1 MATISSFGKDSFDN
15 ADSSFQGLGNLI
27 STAVLGV
34 VPGCTD
40 NAAFNYNPNATVD
53 DGSCVPVVI
62 GCMDP
67 AATNYDCDC
76 AVTGPLFPAGGCN
89 DGVNTDGNCCVINGC
104 TNSLYVEY
112 DPNATNNDGSCS
124 TLITY
129 GCTNVTT
136 ITIGDNNTG
145 NLSYPQ
151 YWNGATIAGQQP
163 CDGSQIG
170 AADDCVNDANG
181 NLQSGP
187 NCCCEETVV
196 GCTDASAQNYV
207 ANANYQPHPGSD
219 LECIPNVFGCTNP
232 VADNYDAG
240 ATIDDGS
247 CTYTVSVP
255 GCTNP
260 IACNYDVNATIDDG
274 SCIVPDGCT
283 DALYIEYDAN
293 ALCDDGSCATLIIN
307 GCTDDTYIEYDPNAT
322 VDDGSC
328 VTLVVNG
335 CTDSLYLEYNPLANQ
350 DDGTCSTLIVPGC
363 TDPAACN
370 YDASY
375 NQDDGSCLNNF
386 GCTDVLYLEYD
397 ASADCDDGSCA
408 TLIVSGCTDS
418 TAGNYDPLANQD
430 DGSCVGL
437 LGCTD
442 PLALNYDLDA
452 TVDDG
457 SCSYPPQCTDASG
470 NTYTIGD
477 SHPTLDATLFQ
488 FSYDQPGS
496 PMQEGDCGRMY
507 VTNTFINGNTN
518 WGCDNTNVPSTGFTG
533 NLWGPGVQVGGTGY
547 RNTQDMIAHG
557 CGGTGT
563 VIEWLSTL
571 PADYHIPS
579 MQEGFDIWNN
589 VGPGDVYGLGNLTP
603 LSGSIPRLWISE
615 EANPPDSATH
625 AKLVQWNSGGLTTY
639 PKIAVGN
646 GQYGLGVLYEGN
658 FGCTDDTAGVNPDVN
673 GNDSDGLPCTAPCAN
688 GYSVSNYD
696 PAASFS
702 DNSCATSSLQL
713 GDFYEGGYIVQFN
726 NGYDETGGGIVAF
739 NYSDSVGVT
748 NFAWSSLT
756 NNIGTDLDN
765 GANNTSLIVN
775 SDGTSAAAAYFAD
788 FLNINGYSDW
798 YLPALNELQL
808 LSDSTGSLYS
818 GLNTNNEFYWSSSEV
833 DLSPTTTVHKFKP
846 DGNLSQIELKNA
858 FASVIFFRTF

>member
-1 MATISSFGKDSFDN
+1 VATISSFGKDSFDN

-34 VPGCTD
+34 IPGCTD

-62 GCMDP
+62 GCMDL
-67 AATNYDCDC
+67 AASNYDCDC
-76 AVTGPLFPAGGCN
+76 TVTGPLFPAGGCG

-274 SCIVPDGCT
+274 SCVLPDGCT
-283 DALYIEYDAN
+283 DPLYLEYDVN
-293 ALCDDGSCATLIIN
+293 ALCDDGSCSVLIVN
-307 GCTDDTYIEYDPNAT
+307 GCTDPLYLEYDATAT

-328 VTLVVNG
+328 ATLIVNG
-335 CTDSLYLEYNPLANQ
+335 CTDPLYLEYDSLANQ
-350 DDGTCSTLIVPGC
+350 DDGSCSTLIVPGC
-363 TDPAACN
+363 TDPLACN
-370 YDASY
+370 YNATA

-386 GCTDVLYLEYD
+386 GCTDILYIEYD

-408 TLIVSGCTDS
+408 TLIVLGCTDVN
-418 TAGNYDPLANQD
+418 ADNYDAAANVD
-430 DGSCVGL
+430 DGSCAY

-442 PLALNYDLDA
+442 PLALNYDANA
-452 TVDDG
+452 TVNDG
-457 SCSYPPQCTDASG
+457 SCSYAPQCTDTNG
-470 NTYTIGD
+470 DTYTIGD

-488 FSYDQPGS
+488 FSYDQPGF
-496 PMQEGDCGRMY
+496 MQEGDCGRMY
-507 VTNTFINGNTN
+507 VTNTSINGNTN
-518 WGCDNTNVPSTGFTG
+518 WGSTPGCYNTNVPSSGFTG
-533 NLWGPGVQVGGTGY
+533 DLWSISVQFNGY

-571 PADYHIPS
+571 DDPNYHIPS
-579 MQEGFDIWNN
+579 LQEGWDIYNN

-603 LSGSIPRLWISE
+603 LVSPNRLWISE
-615 EANPPDSATH
+615 EAHPPDSATH
-625 AKLVQWNSGGLTTY
+625 AKLVDWFNGGLVKY
-639 PKIAVGN
+639 PKVAVGT
-646 GQYGLGVLYEGN
+646 GQYGLGVLYQGN
-658 FGCTDDTAGVNPDVN
+658 FGCIDDTAGIYPDVN
-673 GNDSDGLPCTAPCAN
+673 GNGSDGLPCTAPCAN
-688 GYSVSNYD
+688 GYLASNYD
-696 PAASFS
+696 PAASFG
-702 DNSCATSSLQL
+702 DGSCAFSLQL
-713 GDFYEGGYIVQFN
+713 GDYHEGGYIVKFN
-726 NGYDETGGGIVAF
+726 NGYDETGGGIVAS
-739 NYSDSVGVT
+739 NYSEAYSFTTDQ
-748 NFAWSSLT
+748 WSSST
-756 NNIGTDLDN
+756 NDIGTSIDN
-765 GANNTSLIVN
+765 GAQNTLDIIA
-775 SDGTSAAAAYFAD
+775 SDGAASAAN
-788 FLNINGYSDW
+788 LTILPHNGYSDW
-798 YLPALNELQL
+798 YLPSFSELQL
-808 LSDSTGSLYS
+808 ISDGTGSLYS
-818 GLNTNNEFYWSSSEV
+818 GLNTNNLYYWSS
-833 DLSPTTTVHKFKP
+833 T
-846 DGNLSQIELKNA
+846 EL
-858 FASVIFFRTF
+858 ASDPANKAYKWKAEFNWGTSDNKDEFFGVMFFRAF